1 MQNAEVRDKSK
12 TICLEKYGV
21 EHALQ
26 SQEFKDKKKA
36 TCLKNHGVEYP
47 MQNAEVR
54 DKSKT
59 ICLEKYGVEH
69 AMQNAEVS
77 ENCSKKSRQ
86 WKDYTF
92 PCGTQVRYQGYEN
105 FAYDELV
112 EQGYSY
118 NDLVTSRRLVPEI
131 WYMNNDK
138 KHRYYVDIYIP
149 SINKMIEVKSSWTL
163 KCKKD
168 NVDKKAKACIDANFT
183 YEIWSYSDK
192 NGKNKQVITD
202 FN

>member
-1 MQNAEVRDKSK
+1 MIVK
-12 TICLEKYGV
+12 
-21 EHALQ
+21 
-26 SQEFKDKKKA
+26 
-36 TCLKNHGVEYP
+36 
-47 MQNAEVR
+47 
-54 DKSKT
+54 
-59 ICLEKYGVEH
+59 
-69 AMQNAEVS
+69 
-77 ENCSKKSRQ
+77 
-86 WKDYTF
+86 
-92 PCGTQVRYQGYEN
+92 YQGYEN
-105 FAYDELV
+105 IAYDELIA
-112 EQGYSY
+112 EGYTL
-118 NDLVTSRRLVPEI
+118 NDLITSRSKVPEI
-131 WYMNNDK
+131 WWCDSDNK